1 MLNWFKNLF
10 QGKYEKP
17 KGILLYATV
26 QEVILAN
33 KMLESR
39 GFRVRLVAPPPE
51 LRVGCDLAVEF
62 DLIEQEAVE
71 TAIKDEGSTP

>member
-1 MLNWFKNLF
+1 MLDRLRRLF
-10 QGKYEKP
+10 QRKYEKP

-26 QEVILAN
+26 QEVILAD

-62 DLIEQEAVE
+62 DLIEQE
-71 TAIKDEGSTP
+71 TLWR